1 MNKSERE
8 LEVFLMENPKLI
20 PFQRRL
26 ERDMNEQQ
34 GLDRLAVLTRYIKDN
49 LDELSTELRL
59 LQLEIIK
66 ITE

>member
-34 GLDRLAVLTRYIKDN
+34 GLDRLMVLSKYIKDN
-49 LDELSTELRL
+49 LDELSTELQL
-59 LQLEIIK
+59 LQLEIAK
-66 ITE
+66 IVK